1 MRKEIENILGEEYRY
16 LAIETR
22 ARLKLTQAEMGELL
36 YMSESSYSD
45 IETGVTS
52 CVGTL
57 TATRLLHMQPDP
69 TVFLKKADRRINEY
83 FEKEVQPV

>member
-1 MRKEIENILGEEYRY
+1 MGEQHRY

-22 ARLKLTQAEMGELL
+22 GRLGLSQEVMGELL
-36 YMSESSYSD
+36 YMSVSSYSD

-57 TATRLLHMQPDP
+57 TATRFLSMQKDPVLFLQKAEKVISEYLENEMQP
-69 TVFLKKADRRINEY
+69 V
-83 FEKEVQPV
+83 